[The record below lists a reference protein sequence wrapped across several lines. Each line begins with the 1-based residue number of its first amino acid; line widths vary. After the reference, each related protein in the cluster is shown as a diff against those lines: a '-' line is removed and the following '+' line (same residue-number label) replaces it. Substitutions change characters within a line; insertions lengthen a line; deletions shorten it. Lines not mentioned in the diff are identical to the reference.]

1 MNAPVEEFRNGPTKE
16 TTKEVLRRIMRACWN
31 FKKPETREDGE
42 VLVQMWQEALSGN
55 IYKQH
60 VYLDA
65 VTSWLKH
72 AEAGGPPPYPGDI
85 LRQCR
90 VVIDEMERDPVK
102 REELYKWRE
111 AYRARVS

>member
-1 MNAPVEEFRNGPTKE
+1 MNEPVEEFRSSPTRR
-16 TTKEVLRRIMRACWN
+16 TTIEVLRRIMAGCWN
-31 FKKPETREDGE
+31 FRKPESREDME
-42 VLVQMWQEALSGN
+42 TLVGMWQEALSGN

-111 AYRARVS
+111 AYRARAL